1 MENYYDEKEG
11 LSLLE
16 VIKVMI
22 GYNKKSKIRA
32 LCVFLGVTLV
42 VLLVI
47 IFGYN
52 RSKSMYVSEFNYLVE
67 TFDGN
72 TYVDGTKF
80 IYLDLISEDTLREIK
95 KNDSKFDG
103 VDVEGIIEDD
113 AISIE
118 RNLADESIYAFTLT
132 VKSKYFKNKDQA
144 KSFVTEIAKVPQT
157 ITNKMLDKLDYT
169 KALVSFATYDK
180 TYDDMIADLINQA
193 NVIEGIF
200 TELINKYG
208 DRYLDENYNT
218 LKISS
223 LQKKAVKAIDNLNL
237 NTLKEELSVNDYVY
251 DYQNTLPLLEIQI
264 AYQKDQ
270 KVLVENKIT
279 SISAEIDRQL
289 AASSGASATIEGLNT
304 QLAELLIK
312 KEDLDNSITK
322 LQSKIDNGATTDDT
336 AFKNKLNNAYEALVD
351 LTNETTE
358 LKKTV
363 VLQNQKIYFNSNSV
377 VTAEGGFST
386 LVTIGASIV
395 LGLGVAVLV
404 NLVLDYEKYKKY
416 ILTKDSV
423 DSKKEENKEV
433 EKSTEE

>member
-1 MENYYDEKEG
+1 MENYYEEKEG

-144 KSFVTEIAKVPQT
+144 KAFVTEIAKVPQT

-223 LQKKAVKAIDNLNL
+223 LQKKTVKAIDNLNL
-237 NTLKEELSVNDYVY
+237 NALKEELSVNDYVY

-386 LVTIGASIV
+386 LVTIAASVI
-395 LGLGVAVLV
+395 LGLAAAILV
-404 NLVLDYEKYKKY
+404 NLVMDYEKYKKAV
-416 ILTKDSV
+416 LSNTLEPKKND
-423 DSKKEENKEV
+423 KEETTKP
-433 EKSTEE
+433 TEE